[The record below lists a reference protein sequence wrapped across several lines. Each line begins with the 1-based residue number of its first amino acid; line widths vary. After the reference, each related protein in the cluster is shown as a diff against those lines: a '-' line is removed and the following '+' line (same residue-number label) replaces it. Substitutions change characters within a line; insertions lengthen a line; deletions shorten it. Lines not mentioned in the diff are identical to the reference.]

1 MKKKIK
7 KFTFQPTFLTFN
19 NELGQILKFLKIIIY
34 YSQLVI
40 KVSCNK
46 ILFFILL
53 QPFHIISLPVDI
65 FLDSKL
71 CQSYLYVNSLVPSYD
86 LRNCKNSE
94 AIMASIRNQNLINQS
109 KYLALSDGIYT
120 ILAPFP

>member
-1 MKKKIK
+1 M
-7 KFTFQPTFLTFN
+7 
-19 NELGQILKFLKIIIY
+19 
-34 YSQLVI
+34 
-40 KVSCNK
+40 
-46 ILFFILL
+46 FFILL
-53 QPFHIISLPVDI
+53 QPIHIINLPVDI

-86 LRNCKNSE
+86 LRNCKNSK

-120 ILAPFP
+120 ILAPFL

>member
-1 MKKKIK
+1 M
-7 KFTFQPTFLTFN
+7 
-19 NELGQILKFLKIIIY
+19 
-34 YSQLVI
+34 
-40 KVSCNK
+40 
-46 ILFFILL
+46 LL
-53 QPFHIISLPVDI
+53 QPFPIISLPVDI

-86 LRNCKNSE
+86 LRNCKNSK
-94 AIMASIRNQNLINQS
+94 AIMASIRNQKLINQS

>member
-1 MKKKIK
+1 M
-7 KFTFQPTFLTFN
+7 
-19 NELGQILKFLKIIIY
+19 
-34 YSQLVI
+34 
-40 KVSCNK
+40 
-46 ILFFILL
+46 FFILL

-86 LRNCKNSE
+86 LRNCKNSK